1 MKEKRMGINI
11 TLVLVILA
19 AIGATLLTLW
29 IYYNIIYEEREVT
42 SEHHDEF
49 IITGEIRGLD
59 AGEVKKYD
67 NICTTISSL
76 NFLER
81 EELESIL
88 VNLQGKISDDVM
100 KEMLYEQEAYKL
112 AREEPIVHEGNEN
125 LPEIDYA
132 IADDYEWPLYGED
145 GNEIGTTPDID
156 EYIQNQKDV
165 FQYELDKN
173 SIIGDYEVTGSE
185 ELDIT
190 PEKDVLILA
199 DGLNPERIVM
209 KYRQEPGDTVITYVL
224 TVENNVVTKYEI
236 IV

>member
-1 MKEKRMGINI
+1 MKEKNMWINSS
-11 TLVLVILA
+11 LWLVILA
-19 AIGATLLTLW
+19 TIGITLLAIW
-29 IYYNIIYEEREVT
+29 IYCNTIYEEREVT

-49 IITGEIRGLD
+49 IITGEIRGLE
-59 AGEVKKYD
+59 AGEVRKYD
-67 NICTTISSL
+67 SICTTISSL

-81 EELESIL
+81 DELEAIL

-100 KEMLYEQEAYKL
+100 EEILYEQEAYKL

-145 GNEIGTTPDID
+145 GAEIGTTPDID
-156 EYIQNQKDV
+156 EYIQNQMDI

-173 SIIGDYEVTGSE
+173 SIIGDYEVADNE

-199 DGLNPERIVM
+199 DGLNPERIIM
-209 KYRQEPGDTVITYVL
+209 KYRQAPGDTVITYIL
-224 TVENNVVTKYEI
+224 TVENNVVTKYEV